1 MSCERRQYHL
11 TLLAKYLTL
20 NRNPP
25 ASMSVP
31 LQHIIGIVHF
41 GHACNV
47 RLFRWHASQRPHN
60 FVTPKG
66 TPLPLPHVC
75 GSGTL
80 MLVSSTYKAW
90 VGRISCQCGT
100 GQEQAIHLP
109 HSALKTKSCRLGSP
123 KRTNN
128 LQRVLPHN
136 YYVEDSLS
144 YFKKREQISLVE
156 P

>member
-47 RLFRWHASQRPHN
+47 RLFGWDALQRPHN

-80 MLVSSTYKAW
+80 MFVPSTYKA
-90 VGRISCQCGT
+90 
-100 GQEQAIHLP
+100 
-109 HSALKTKSCRLGSP
+109 
-123 KRTNN
+123 
-128 LQRVLPHN
+128 
-136 YYVEDSLS
+136 
-144 YFKKREQISLVE
+144 
-156 P
+156 